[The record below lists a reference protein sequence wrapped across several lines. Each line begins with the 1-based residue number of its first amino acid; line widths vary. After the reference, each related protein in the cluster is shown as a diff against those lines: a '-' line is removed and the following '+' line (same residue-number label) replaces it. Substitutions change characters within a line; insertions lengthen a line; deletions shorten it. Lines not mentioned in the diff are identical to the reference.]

1 MRKSVLVV
9 RSLMGRSQLLS
20 NSWLYSVCCIN
31 CSVPNA
37 YQLTNTCLS
46 GLEPLILCDGV
57 AARGWP
63 VNDWQWHDW
72 WKYSYALYVSV
83 CVCTA
88 RQFCWLQCFFSNG
101 MNVNAS
107 LLPALKPPDPA
118 QGRSTMRFAH
128 LLVSEVMFYLKLKHG
143 VGKLPYYFLFSLKW

>member
-9 RSLMGRSQLLS
+9 RSLMSRSQLLS

-101 MNVNAS
+101 INVNAS

-118 QGRSTMRFAH
+118 QGRSTMQFAS
-128 LLVSEVMFYLKLKHG
+128 LLVSEVTFALKVKHR
-143 VGKLPYYFLFSLKW
+143 VEKFSYYFLVSLKW